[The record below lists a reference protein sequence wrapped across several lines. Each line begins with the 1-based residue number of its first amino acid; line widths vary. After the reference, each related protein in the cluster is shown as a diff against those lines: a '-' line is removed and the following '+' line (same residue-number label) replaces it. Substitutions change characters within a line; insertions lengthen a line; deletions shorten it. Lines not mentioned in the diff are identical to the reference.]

1 MGRGSTDR
9 NTIKLQQLLRSH
21 EKNEDPRYND
31 LDELLS
37 SRGYII
43 YRNADDILMVRRSKD
58 AEKFTDR
65 EVMAILKGTY
75 DHDNS

>member
-9 NTIKLQQLLRSH
+9 NTIKLQQLLRSY
-21 EKNEDPRYND
+21 ERNNDPRYND
-31 LDELLS
+31 LEETLS

-65 EVMAILKGTY
+65 EVISILKGNY
-75 DHDNS
+75 NES

>member
-9 NTIKLQQLLRSH
+9 NTIKLQQLLRSY

-37 SRGYII
+37 SRGYVI

-65 EVMAILKGTY
+65 EVISILKGNY
-75 DHDNS
+75 NES